1 MCAKL
6 RPMTEAEKKATGS
19 LDFFS
24 EAESIPTERK
34 PLKIFSRECFFIPE
48 RGCSK
53 DLVQALKKKYSFYF
67 YDDKV
72 CSKCENGE
80 YRVNGGEPLP
90 ECKHCAAFQSG
101 MELSKRV
108 KIKDRFYYTAPDGD
122 EKGLV
127 RLLRSHGIEPEIICY
142 QKDVPIAPINLT
154 ADLYPYQEEAV
165 ATMIKAE
172 KGVLKAP
179 PRSGKTVMAAALV
192 ARLHKKTLIIAS
204 QREWLIGF
212 QETFIGSKTQKGFT
226 DLDPKRIGFCKE
238 LEDFEKYDIC
248 LATVQTFYAAKN
260 AQEVLRKIRTM
271 FSVVVVDEVHTSAAS
286 MYAQVMSRIACMYK
300 IGLTGTPDRKDGKYV
315 LTEAIF
321 GKIAYEAKVKSLVP
335 QVRLVKTEYSKVI
348 GPNVPFAYITGPL
361 ERDKARQKLIAE
373 YAIKDVRDG
382 HVVLI
387 PYSGIKAIH
396 SQVALI
402 NQMAGT
408 EIAKAFTGA
417 TKNRAQLIEDA
428 RTKKVKVIVGTISL
442 LSTGINIPTAS
453 ALYETVIRK
462 NFPASRQRFS
472 RILTPYDDKPQPIIR
487 YFLDDMDIRRVC
499 MAGEFWQVLMR
510 EIHPIISDIDLA
522 ALKSY
527 FSQKTQRQIS
537 YR

>member
-127 RLLRSHGIEPEIICY
+127 RLLRSHGIEPEIVCY
-142 QKDVPIAPINLT
+142 QKDVPIAPISLT

-315 LTEAIF
+315 LAEAIF
-321 GKIAYEAKVKSLVP
+321 GKIAYEAQVKTLVP
-335 QVRLVKTEYSKVI
+335 RVIPIKTEYRKKTA
-348 GPNVPFAYITGPL
+348 PNAVWAYITGPL
-361 ERDKARQKLIAE
+361 ERDKNRQDLIAE
-373 YAIKDVRDG
+373 YAIKDLKAG
-382 HVVLI
+382 HTVLI
-387 PYSGIKAIH
+387 PYTGVKAIH
-396 SQVALI
+396 AQVDLI
-402 NQMAGT
+402 NKKLGYEA
-408 EIAKAFTGA
+408 AKAFTGA
-417 TKNRAQLIEDA
+417 TKDRAQLIEDV
-428 RTKKVKVIVGTISL
+428 RSGKVRVLVGTAKL
-442 LSTGINIPTAS
+442 LSTGVNIPRAS
-453 ALYETVIRK
+453 ALYETIISNNK
-462 NFPASRQRFS
+462 FSATQRFA
-472 RILTPYDDKPQPIIR
+472 RILTPMEGKCDPIIR
-487 YFLDDMDIRRVC
+487 IFCDDMDIRRHC
-499 MAGEFWQVLMR
+499 LANEFWNVMIRQFR
-510 EIHPIISDIDLA
+510 ATISDIDMA
-522 ALKSY
+522 SLKSY
-527 FSQKTQRQIS
+527 FSQKT
-537 YR
+537 Y